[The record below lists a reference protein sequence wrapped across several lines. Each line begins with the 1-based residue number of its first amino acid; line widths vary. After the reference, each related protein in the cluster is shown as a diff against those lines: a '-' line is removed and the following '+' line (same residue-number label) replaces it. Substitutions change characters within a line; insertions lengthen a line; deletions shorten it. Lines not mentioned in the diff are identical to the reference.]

1 MACLTVRDLPERTI
15 STLKSRASINH
26 RSLNGEILFIF
37 DYIASFG
44 DRFEFPMVAPAD
56 PEVEHQKDVI
66 LKIAGQWEDDRSLEE
81 MVQDIEGGRTRGRK
95 VEL

>member
-15 STLKSRASINH
+15 SSLKSRASNNH
-26 RSLNGEILFIF
+26 RSLNGEILYIF

-44 DRFEFPMVAPAD
+44 DRFEFPMKAPVN
-56 PEVEHQKDVI
+56 PEVEHQKKVI
-66 LKIAGQWEDDRSLEE
+66 LNIAGKWDDDRSFED
-81 MVQDIEGGRTRGRK
+81 MVKDIEGGRTRGRK